1 MKKIAILGSTG
12 SIGRQALEV
21 IAKRRDEFCVTALG
35 AGNNVE
41 LLKSQIE
48 EFNPEIISVKT
59 EANAEILKEL
69 FPNKEI
75 LIDGITDIAKN
86 ADYDEIL
93 VSVTGISGLFPTL
106 EAIKRG
112 KTIALANKE
121 PLVTAGDIVMAEAKK
136 YGVKIIPV
144 DSEHSAI
151 FQCSDTGKY
160 ISKLIITA
168 SGGPFLNKSIEEMR
182 NATREQTL
190 AHPNWNMGNKITIDS
205 ATLMNKGLEVIEAHH
220 LFNKDYDD
228 IKVVVHPQSIVHS
241 AVEFVDGSVIAQ
253 MGLPSMHLPIQ
264 YALTYPERIEGVK
277 TNSFNFATARELDFY
292 EPDYEKFPAL
302 KMAFEAGKQ
311 GGTAPAILNG
321 ANEEAVYAF
330 LDGKI
335 RLTDI
340 ADVTREVLTK
350 MKVLQSPTLDNILA
364 ADKLARIHAKNVI
377 EQVRV

>member
-21 IAKRRDEFCVTALG
+21 IKNRRDAFCVSALG

-41 LLKSQIE
+41 LLIEQIK
-48 EFNPEIISVKT
+48 EFEPEIVSVKS
-59 EANAEILKEL
+59 EENANILKKL
-69 FPNKEI
+69 FPTKKI
-75 LIDGITDIAKN
+75 LTDGIVDIAKDAN
-86 ADYDEIL
+86 YDEVL
-93 VSVTGISGLFPTL
+93 VSVNGISGLFPTL

-112 KTIALANKE
+112 KTVALANKE
-121 PLVTAGDIVMAEAKK
+121 TLVTAGDIVMAEARKNN
-136 YGVKIIPV
+136 VNIIPV

-151 FQCSDTGKY
+151 FQCSNNGKY
-160 ISKLIITA
+160 VSKLIITA
-168 SGGPFLNKSIEEMR
+168 SGGPFLYKTIDEMR
-182 NATREQTL
+182 NATKEQTL

-228 IKVVVHPQSIVHS
+228 IKVVIHPQSIVHS
-241 AVEFVDGSVIAQ
+241 AIEFVDGSVIAQ

-264 YALTYPERIEGVK
+264 YALTYPERIEGIK
-277 TNSFNFATARELDFY
+277 TNSFNFVQARELDFY
-292 EPDYEKFPAL
+292 EPDFEKFSAL
-302 KMAFEAGKQ
+302 KIAFDAGRT
-311 GGTAPAILNG
+311 GGTAPAVLNG

-340 ADVTREVLTK
+340 ADITKEVLEK
-350 MKVLQSPTLDNILA
+350 MKIIQNPTLDNILA
-364 ADKLARIHAKNVI
+364 ADKLARIHAKNLI